1 VEPFEEA
8 KLTDAAWAFL
18 RGNTTATIKFGEHTN
33 DVSYVVCPNGK
44 LVIPVM
50 IAMLQPCDTIMY
62 VPEYAEDCMEMHVSL
77 QQFIDSGEDGLL
89 SDRWNVYH
97 GDSPDVQW
105 ALVDIDAARF
115 HEMFIDGEGLCRPNP
130 LADAEHSL
138 CKQIN
143 ENKEVLRTACHAKT
157 NVDVTDPVVVGV
169 DPLGLDIR
177 APFGIVR
184 VPTETPF
191 VTTDDVLAYV
201 LQ

>member
-1 VEPFEEA
+1 
-8 KLTDAAWAFL
+8 
-18 RGNTTATIKFGEHTN
+18 
-33 DVSYVVCPNGK
+33 
-44 LVIPVM
+44 
-50 IAMLQPCDTIMY
+50 
-62 VPEYAEDCMEMHVSL
+62 L